1 MILLD
6 ILSLVAKSSAEN
18 RTKSSAY
25 IICKAFNC
33 DILLRPIPFIL
44 SSSVNRLLG
53 VGGGWIG
60 FPSTLVSMGSAGATI
75 LYFLG
80 RAEYPEAMK
89 NKPNNRRTIR
99 NATGIKVTPQKGIMQ
114 AARMKQMIPKK

>member
-6 ILSLVAKSSAEN
+6 IFSLVAKSSAEN
-18 RTKSSAY
+18 RAKSSTDA
-25 IICKAFNC
+25 ICKAFNC
-33 DILLRPIPFIL
+33 AILLGPIPFIL
-44 SSSVNRLLG
+44 SSSVNGLLG

-60 FPSTLVSMGSAGATI
+60 FSPTFISIGLAGAMI

-80 RAEYPEAMK
+80 RVEYPEAMK

-99 NATGIKVTPQKGIMQ
+99 NATGIRVTLQKSIMQ
-114 AARMKQMIPKK
+114 AARMKQMIPRK